1 MPMIAL
7 KTFSAT
13 RTGSARSW
21 TGVVLALLFLL
32 NPVLA
37 RADTVLDWNAIM
49 LTTLTGQTPFA
60 SARFAAITQLAV
72 FQAVNAITGE
82 YEPYLETIVPPAAGA
97 SAEAA
102 AAAAAHAVLKAY
114 FPLKAGALDSAF
126 ATSLLAIPNGSE
138 KTDGVAVGEA
148 AAAAMI
154 ALRANDGSATPE
166 FYLPAS
172 NEPGQWQLTPA
183 CSASGGVLLHW
194 RHVVPFG
201 IPAAED
207 FRLGPPPKL
216 TGGTYSKD
224 YVEVLGVGG
233 TDSGLRP
240 PDRADVAR
248 FYAAYSPVSWSNS
261 AARQVA
267 AAQGRSLSE
276 NARAFALLNMAM
288 SDATVAAF
296 DTKYYY
302 TAWRPETAIRA
313 GDTDDNPKTDPDA
326 AFQPFIVTPCFPSY
340 PSNHA
345 SVSYAAREI
354 LERLYGPS
362 GFDITLSSANT
373 PGVALSYTDFK
384 RITEDID
391 DARVYGGIHFRFDQD
406 AGARQGQRVGA
417 YVYKNNLRAVHP

>member
-1 MPMIAL
+1 MPITAP
-7 KTFSAT
+7 KIFAAI
-13 RTGSARSW
+13 RRGSAQSW
-21 TGVVLALLFLL
+21 TVAALAMLFLL

-37 RADTVLDWNAIM
+37 RADMVLDWNGIM

-72 FQAVNAITGE
+72 FQAVNAITGD
-82 YEPYLETIVPPAAGA
+82 YEAYLETVVPPAPGA

-114 FPLKAGALDSAF
+114 FPLKAGALDAAF
-126 ATSLLAIPNGSE
+126 TTSLLAIPNGAE

-148 AAAAMI
+148 AARAMI
-154 ALRANDGSATPE
+154 ALRADDGSASAE
-166 FYLPAS
+166 FYLPTS
-172 NEPGQWQLTPA
+172 NAPGQWQLTPG
-183 CSASGGVLLHW
+183 CSASGGILLHW

-224 YVEVLGVGG
+224 YVEVMGVGG
-233 TDSGLRP
+233 ADSVLRP
-240 PDRADVAR
+240 PDRAEVAR

-276 NARAFALLNMAM
+276 NARAFALLNMAL

-313 GDTDDNPKTDPDA
+313 GDTDDNPKTDPDV

-354 LERLYGPS
+354 LEHLYGRT
-362 GFDITLSSANT
+362 GLDITLSSANT
-373 PGVALSYTDFK
+373 PGVILSYTEFK

-406 AGARQGQRVGA
+406 AGARQGQSVGA
-417 YVYKNNLRAVHP
+417 YVHKHNLRTVHP